1 MGTDSRCFEVV
12 RDKNE
17 RYFTV
22 SSVIVAIKGSWWT
35 IKHKD
40 GSITKEN
47 GGGNWCKTI
56 KEAWR
61 TAITRQSSL
70 VCRYCRNWFVIIHET
85 NKDNEYGIKLDAAK
99 KQLNNMVCDMF
110 EEVYAFGQLEGQLSK
125 LIEINKKKRK

>member
-56 KEAWR
+56 KEAWC
-61 TAITRQSSL
+61 TTITRQSSL
-70 VCRYCRNWFVIIHET
+70 VCRYSRSWAVENHEKNRDAKYLKWFSAE
-85 NKDNEYGIKLDAAK
+85 

-110 EEVYAFGQLEGQLSK
+110 EEVYAFGKLEGQLSK
-125 LIEINKKKRK
+125 IIEINKKKRK